1 MATPYKRAQPY
12 SDDQKRALI
21 EYMRR
26 NPDLRHSKSC
36 SPFARN
42 KWMEITNDLNKMYG
56 TKKDFK
62 EWRKAW
68 QDLKTRTKMR
78 ANRIK
83 SAYQQYDE
91 LSAIDQDILQLITPS
106 QNISDPLEIT
116 AESNEESSKDTVDN
130 SIEDVKPINTYDFA
144 YGSEI
149 QSDISPHT
157 AIDETSNTANINDAK
172 TLETNGNL
180 PTASDM
186 AIQLELA
193 NRNELFKDY
202 HAKIGRAHV

>member
-1 MATPYKRAQPY
+1 
-12 SDDQKRALI
+12 
-21 EYMRR
+21 
-26 NPDLRHSKSC
+26 
-36 SPFARN
+36 
-42 KWMEITNDLNKMYG
+42 
-56 TKKDFK
+56 
-62 EWRKAW
+62 
-68 QDLKTRTKMR
+68 MR

-202 HAKIGRAHV
+202 HAKKLVFAERVALAQERRALAVERIATAQELIASCKRQCNC